1 MGVGFTILVFA
12 IMISY
17 FSVEE
22 IDTKEIPQYDI
33 YLVIDVSGSMGSCL
47 NGDGLTTC
55 YEIGVTD
62 DSPITFAKKAA
73 SEFVDTFQLDKSL
86 NHRMGLAIF
95 HGTTG
100 QYDSSPISKIIVE
113 LDNDSKNL
121 KNGIDTLY
129 PGGGTA
135 MGDGIHITTQSLSQD
150 TRSDARKIIVL
161 LSDGVSNIGLDPRLA
176 AGIARENNVTIYSV
190 GYGDFADVQ
199 TLKAIASVTGGEYYD
214 APTGKD
220 LAKTF
225 NEIADVLISPVS
237 HYSSRILILLAI
249 PVLLFI
255 PTIERGFTTMME
267 KVQDKPVKRNVKK
280 STSKLDTIGKNICDK
295 CNHPNRPSSK
305 FCIKCGSTIGKNI
318 CDKCNHPNRPS
329 SKFCIKCGD
338 VVGGYGR

>member
-1 MGVGFTILVFA
+1 
-12 IMISY
+12 
-17 FSVEE
+17 
-22 IDTKEIPQYDI
+22 
-33 YLVIDVSGSMGSCL
+33 
-47 NGDGLTTC
+47 
-55 YEIGVTD
+55 
-62 DSPITFAKKAA
+62 
-73 SEFVDTFQLDKSL
+73 
-86 NHRMGLAIF
+86 MGLAIF
-95 HGTTG
+95 HGSTG

-113 LDNDSKNL
+113 LDNDSKKL
-121 KNGIDTLY
+121 KGGIDTLY

-237 HYSSRILILLAI
+237 HYSSRILILLSI

-280 STSKLDTIGKNICDK
+280 STSKLDTIGKNICNK

-318 CDKCNHPNRPS
+318 CNKCNHPNRPS